1 VAARRGK
8 QGHVSGVPDPSRP
21 VNAASG

>member
-8 QGHVSGVPDPSRP
+8 QGHATGVPDPSRP
-21 VNAASG
+21 VNAAGG